1 MALAGELVNYIG
13 GELVKNTGKELA
25 SKATTSALSNLIP
38 KLATNATNNMA
49 KRIGNEVI
57 AGSMLGKLVPKN
69 RMLDKSGKPVTL
81 YHSTPN
87 DFDKFDDAMLGSNT
101 GYDNTAL
108 GHFVTPDLDFS
119 KRFRDINN
127 TGKPGRTMELQ
138 ANVKNTILHPY
149 MAGYKY
155 KDPAVRDKIVED
167 YLLATDNQVGLD
179 MLRDYLK
186 EDAAEFGKDANLYNE
201 YMAMADDPG
210 GEGPFFSAGDERE
223 LLKKKGYDAVELIEG
238 PKSGLVEGAK
248 SDAPVSSYAVFSGD
262 SLRPVRHIPVEG
274 SSSLSSIIPVKRKLY
289 RGQQYSNTDFSY
301 NSELMNENPDKWGS
315 KDVGKG
321 YHFTP
326 KKGMAGSWEG
336 SDGGVIEV
344 DYTPDQVLKAD
355 DARKMIKEANEL
367 LADDKYMAKLWQE
380 NEAMAEQIEEIAD
393 GNLEALAKREGK
405 PFVQHLK
412 ANDDELGTMYYYKDI
427 DPELTDRFVSEFKKK
442 AEKYMPKRASANG
455 DDMVTLF
462 HNTKAENIPSIME
475 QGLIPGKRPEGYL
488 ASPEEAGIWTDD
500 RGLKSGSYGGTTV
513 KIRVPKKEFD
523 ATRVNDTQNLL
534 NRAIKPSE
542 IEGVDYMLYDTP
554 LIKNS
559 NLQEYIDKYGE
570 NKVRE
575 LIEKKGLV
583 SPEVIDKSFSDLKSG
598 MPSTKPNIQQSKVEL
613 SPQQQEFF
621 KDSVV
626 RNENGELIPMYHGSN
641 SNFTIFDKS
650 KGGQSNKS
658 AKVGFWFTPNKE
670 GAEKWAGQ
678 SWWGDNEPKVYE
690 TYLNI
695 KKPLVYK
702 EVDNSSQIARL
713 ESELKIAE
721 DDISSTS
728 RGSKE
733 YYDAYKRYNNI
744 ARQIEDLS
752 YTDPYEQFRSHIY
765 AMEGKSPS
773 QANTGGVGMAM
784 DNEDEAIKKYVEM
797 LKGEGYDGIIIKGT
811 DYDRNTMGS
820 KNDQY
825 IVFDPEQ
832 IKNVDNLN
840 PTNNPDI
847 RYATGLGRGS
857 SGFDDSIERIGS
869 EGIPATRK
877 ETLPEGWDI
886 LEEYLGGVDK
896 RVENAIGKA
905 KSKIT
910 KKDLAQ
916 FLDENDYDSEGTF
929 SELWQRAKDAV
940 DDMTMEEL
948 NYAGGGS
955 AADIIQMR
963 RRPDMNNIEDVY
975 MGNKGH
981 TGRLD
986 AEYSDRLGISKSTT
1000 PMSDKLS
1007 QPLEYAQGDYGSG
1020 VIGLDRTWS
1029 SGEAGV
1035 SNVAHE
1041 RFHAWQEKS
1050 RGFDYPEEFKK
1061 AFEELEDE
1069 IIPLLH
1075 SKDEISKYWNGRNT
1089 DYYFDRNEQ
1098 EARMVQDYLEYKNH
1112 TKRYMGGKRKYE
1124 YDERIIKP
1132 FDKFYAKLR
1141 ELSKKGIAIPALA
1154 GVFGL
1159 GALANKNDD
1168 KSVDNI
1174 E

>member
-1 MALAGELVNYIG
+1 MALAGELTKYIG
-13 GELVKNTGKELA
+13 GELAKNAGKELA
-25 SKATTSALSNLIP
+25 TKAVTSTLSSIVP
-38 KLATNATNNMA
+38 KLATKAGTKAAN
-49 KRIGNEVI
+49 KIGNEFI
-57 AGSMLGKLVPKN
+57 AGSILNSLAPTT
-69 RMLDKSGKPVTL
+69 RMLDKAGKPVTF

-87 DFDKFDDAMLGSNT
+87 EFDKFDDAMLGSNT

-108 GHFVTPDLDFS
+108 GHFVTPDKDFS
-119 KRFRDINN
+119 MRFRDINN

-427 DPELTDRFVSEFKKK
+427 DPELTDRFVSEFKQK
-442 AEKYMPKRASANG
+442 AEKYMPKRASSNG

-570 NKVRE
+570 DKVRE
-575 LIEKKGLV
+575 LIEKKALV

-598 MPSTKPNIQQSKVEL
+598 RSLTKPNIQQSKVEL

-713 ESELKIAE
+713 ESELKLAE
-721 DDISSTS
+721 DDISATS

-744 ARQIEDLS
+744 ASQIEDLS

-773 QANTGGVGMAM
+773 QANTGGVGMVM
-784 DNEDEAIKKYVEM
+784 DNEDEAIKKYVDM
-797 LKGEGYDGIIIKGT
+797 LKSEGYDGIIIKGT
-811 DYDRNTMGS
+811 NYDRNTMGS

-857 SGFDDSIERIGS
+857 SGFDNSIERIGG

-877 ETLPEGWDI
+877 ETLPDGWDI
-886 LEEYLGGVDK
+886 LEKYLGGVDK

-929 SELWQRAKDAV
+929 SELWQRVKDAV
-940 DDMTMEEL
+940 DDMATEEL
-948 NYAGGGS
+948 NYAGSS

-1007 QPLEYAQGDYGSG
+1007 QPLEYAQGDYGAG

>member
-1 MALAGELVNYIG
+1 
-13 GELVKNTGKELA
+13 
-25 SKATTSALSNLIP
+25 
-38 KLATNATNNMA
+38 
-49 KRIGNEVI
+49 
-57 AGSMLGKLVPKN
+57 
-69 RMLDKSGKPVTL
+69 
-81 YHSTPN
+81 
-87 DFDKFDDAMLGSNT
+87 
-101 GYDNTAL
+101 
-108 GHFVTPDLDFS
+108 
-119 KRFRDINN
+119 
-127 TGKPGRTMELQ
+127 MELQ
-138 ANVKNTILHPY
+138 GNIKNTILHPY

-179 MLRDYLK
+179 MLRDYLE

-210 GEGPFFSAGDERE
+210 GEGPFYSAADERE

-262 SLRPVRHIPVEG
+262 SLRPVKHIPVEE

-326 KKGMAGSWEG
+326 KKNMAGSWEG

-344 DYTPDQVLKAD
+344 DYTPDQVLRAD
-355 DARKMIKEANEL
+355 DARKMIEEANKL
-367 LADDKYMAKLWQE
+367 LADSKYMAKLWQE
-380 NEAMAEQIEEIAD
+380 NEALAEQIENIAD

-412 ANDDELGTMYYYKDI
+412 ANDDELGTMYYYKDV
-427 DPELTDRFVSEFKKK
+427 DEGLTEKFREQFRKTN
-442 AEKYMPKRASANG
+442 AEKYLGKPK
-455 DDMVTLF
+455 
-462 HNTKAENIPSIME
+462 
-475 QGLIPGKRPEGYL
+475 
-488 ASPEEAGIWTDD
+488 
-500 RGLKSGSYGGTTV
+500 
-513 KIRVPKKEFD
+513 
-523 ATRVNDTQNLL
+523 
-534 NRAIKPSE
+534 
-542 IEGVDYMLYDTP
+542 
-554 LIKNS
+554 
-559 NLQEYIDKYGE
+559 
-570 NKVRE
+570 
-575 LIEKKGLV
+575 
-583 SPEVIDKSFSDLKSG
+583 
-598 MPSTKPNIQQSKVEL
+598 IQQSKVEL

-621 KDSVV
+621 RDSVV
-626 RNENGELIPMYHGSN
+626 RDGNGDLIPMYHGTRGD
-641 SNFTIFDKS
+641 FTIFGDKS
-650 KGGQSNKS
+650 TSSSSNS
-658 AKVGFWFTPNKE
+658 HSSVGYWFTPNEE
-670 GAEKWAGQ
+670 GAKNFANSIWYGDGQ
-678 SWWGDNEPKVYE
+678 PKAMK

-695 KKPLVYK
+695 KNPKVY
-702 EVDNSSQIARL
+702 ESVDNSKAVEVLRDKLAGLELQAKSNSSYPKLYYKNMYHASVVDNMVNQGNKDMAIKWLSEKSGYDEKTATDLVEEIADRRNL
-713 ESELKIAE
+713 EVEKKKLEDEIAELKYSDAYERFRTDIYKIDGQKAE
-721 DDISSTS
+721 D
-728 RGSKE
+728 
-733 YYDAYKRYNNI
+733 
-744 ARQIEDLS
+744 
-752 YTDPYEQFRSHIY
+752 
-765 AMEGKSPS
+765 
-773 QANTGGVGMAM
+773 ANVGGIGMALN
-784 DNEDEAIKKYVEM
+784 DSGSVQKYVDK
-797 LKGEGYDGIIIKGT
+797 LKSEGYDGIVIKGT
-811 DYDRNTMGS
+811 NYDADTMGGI
-820 KNDQY
+820 NDQY
-825 IVFDPEQ
+825 VAFYPEQ

-840 PTNNPDI
+840 PTGNPDI
-847 RYATGLGRGS
+847 RYATGLGKGS

-869 EGIPATRK
+869 EGLPATRK
-877 ETLPEGWDI
+877 DTLPEGWDT
-886 LEEYLGGVDK
+886 LEKYLGGVDK
-896 RVENAIGKA
+896 RVENVIGKA

-910 KKDLAQ
+910 KADLVQ
-916 FLDENDYDSEGTF
+916 FLEENDYDSEGTF
-929 SELWQRAKDAV
+929 NELWQRVKDAV

-948 NYAGGGS
+948 DFAGGGS

-963 RRPDMNNIEDVY
+963 QRPDMNNIEDVY
-975 MGNKGH
+975 MGDKGH

-1007 QPLEYAQGDYGSG
+1007 QPLEYAQGDYGAG
-1020 VIGLDRTWS
+1020 VIGLDTTWS

-1041 RFHAWQEKS
+1041 RMHAWQDKS
-1050 RGFDYPEEFKK
+1050 RGFDYSDEFKK

-1075 SKDEISKYWNGRNT
+1075 NKEEISKFWNNRNT
-1089 DYYFDRNEQ
+1089 DYYLDRNEQ

-1112 TKRYMGGKRKYE
+1112 TKRYMGGNRKYE

-1168 KSVDNI
+1168 EKLDNI
-1174 E
+1174 K

>member
-1 MALAGELVNYIG
+1 MALAGELAKYVG

-25 SKATTSALSNLIP
+25 TNAATSALSNLAP
-38 KLATNATNNMA
+38 KIATKAWSSMA
-49 KRIGNEVI
+49 NKIGNELI
-57 AGSMLGKLVPKN
+57 AGSVLNKLVPTN
-69 RMLDKSGKPVTL
+69 RMLDKAGRPVTL

-87 DFDKFDDAMLGSNT
+87 NFDKFDDAMLGSNT

-108 GHFVTPDLDFS
+108 GHFVTPDKDFS
-119 KRFRDINN
+119 KRFIDIDNV
-127 TGKPGRTMELQ
+127 GKTGRTMELQ
-138 ANVKNTILHPY
+138 GNIQKPITHPY

-155 KDPAVRDKIVED
+155 DNKDLDKIVED
-167 YLLATDNQVGLD
+167 YLLATDNPEFLEELRGYALD
-179 MLRDYLK
+179 DNS
-186 EDAAEFGKDANLYNE
+186 NLYDE
-201 YMAMADDPG
+201 YMGLTMADS
-210 GEGPFFSAGDERE
+210 PFEVAGSDRQS
-223 LLKKKGYDAVELIEG
+223 LMNKGYDAVEIVEG
-238 PKSGLVEGAK
+238 PKSGLVEGSK
-248 SDAPVSSYAVFSGD
+248 DNTPVSSYAVFNGEN
-262 SLRPVRHIPVEG
+262 LRPVRHIPVEE

-326 KKGMAGSWEG
+326 KKDMAGSWEG

-355 DARKMIKEANEL
+355 DARKMIEEANKL

-380 NEAMAEQIEEIAD
+380 NEALAEQIEKIAD

-427 DPELTDRFVSEFKKK
+427 DPELTDRFVSEFKQK
-442 AEKYMPKRASANG
+442 AEKY
-455 DDMVTLF
+455 
-462 HNTKAENIPSIME
+462 
-475 QGLIPGKRPEGYL
+475 
-488 ASPEEAGIWTDD
+488 
-500 RGLKSGSYGGTTV
+500 
-513 KIRVPKKEFD
+513 
-523 ATRVNDTQNLL
+523 
-534 NRAIKPSE
+534 
-542 IEGVDYMLYDTP
+542 
-554 LIKNS
+554 
-559 NLQEYIDKYGE
+559 
-570 NKVRE
+570 
-575 LIEKKGLV
+575 
-583 SPEVIDKSFSDLKSG
+583 

-695 KKPLVYK
+695 KKPFIYK
-702 EVDNSSQIARL
+702 EIDNSSQIARL
-713 ESELKIAE
+713 EEQLKIAE

-728 RGSKE
+728 RGSQE

-744 ARQIEDLS
+744 AKQIEDLS

-784 DNEDEAIKKYVEM
+784 DNEDEAVKKYVEM
-797 LKGEGYDGIIIKGT
+797 LKSEGYDGIIIKGT
-811 DYDRNTMGS
+811 NYDRNTMGRN
-820 KNDQY
+820 NDQY
-825 IVFDPEQ
+825 VVFDPEQ

-847 RYATGLGRGS
+847 RYATGFDRGS

-877 ETLPEGWDI
+877 ETLPDGWDI
-886 LEEYLGGVDK
+886 LEKYLGGVDK

-910 KKDLAQ
+910 KKDLVQ

-929 SELWQRAKDAV
+929 SELWQRVKDAV
-940 DDMTMEEL
+940 DDMTTEEL

-963 RRPDMNNIEDVY
+963 QRPDMNNIEDVY

-1075 SKDEISKYWNGRNT
+1075 NKDEISKYWNGRNT

-1112 TKRYMGGKRKYE
+1112 TKRYMGGRRKYE

-1159 GALANKNDD
+1159 GALANKKDN

-1174 E
+1174 K

>member
-119 KRFRDINN
+119 KRFIDIDKV
-127 TGKPGRTMELQ
+127 GKTGRTMELQ
-138 ANVKNTILHPY
+138 GNIQNPILHPY
-149 MAGYKY
+149 FAGAKY
-155 KDPAVRDKIVED
+155 KDPAVRDKIVEN
-167 YLLATDNQVGLD
+167 YFLATDNQEGLK
-179 MLRDYLK
+179 MLRDMAD
-186 EDAAEFGKDANLYNE
+186 EDALEFGGDANLYNE
-201 YMAMADDPG
+201 YMALADDPG

-223 LLKKKGYDAVELIEG
+223 ILKKKGYDAVELIEG

-427 DPELTDRFVSEFKKK
+427 DPELTDRFVSEFKQK

-500 RGLKSGSYGGTTV
+500 RGLTSGSYGGTTV

-542 IEGVDYMLYDTP
+542 IEGVDYMLYDAP

-570 NKVRE
+570 DKVRE

-598 MPSTKPNIQQSKVEL
+598 RSLTKPNIQQSKVEL

-713 ESELKIAE
+713 ESELKLAE

-744 ARQIEDLS
+744 AKQIEDLS

-773 QANTGGVGMAM
+773 QANTGGVGMVM
-784 DNEDEAIKKYVEM
+784 DNEDEAIKKYVDM
-797 LKGEGYDGIIIKGT
+797 LKSEGYDGIIIKGT
-811 DYDRNTMGS
+811 NYDRNTMGS

-910 KKDLAQ
+910 KKDLVQ

-948 NYAGGGS
+948 NFAGGGS

-986 AEYSDRLGISKSTT
+986 TEYSDRLGISKSTT

-1007 QPLEYAQGDYGSG
+1007 QPLEYAQGDYGAG

-1124 YDERIIKP
+1124 YDERI
-1132 FDKFYAKLR
+1132 
-1141 ELSKKGIAIPALA
+1141 
-1154 GVFGL
+1154 
-1159 GALANKNDD
+1159 
-1168 KSVDNI
+1168 
-1174 E
+1174 